1 MMGAC
6 LAGSQIG
13 AMVLIVFPALIIQI
27 LLTVTL
33 ILLTV
38 QTVIQ
43 AISITKKENLKINQ
57 KFKSIGNLSQ
67 DQKAPESTSAL
78 ENGDISPPD

>member
-1 MMGAC
+1 
-6 LAGSQIG
+6 
-13 AMVLIVFPALIIQI
+13 MVLIVFPALIIQI

-43 AISITKKENLKINQ
+43 AISITKKENLKIHQ

-67 DQKAPESTSAL
+67 D
-78 ENGDISPPD
+78 